1 MHALVGASVVQ
12 VKGVPQIC
20 GDSGD
25 GGDCPHVTSPDK
37 TFVGKDQL
45 ISRGLTDYR

>member
-45 ISRGLTDYR
+45 ISRRLMDYR